1 MVSDRA
7 RSRLQRD
14 LLSGLAFFLPLV
26 LLALVVWGVTGVV
39 YRTALRIDGAVELLG
54 IEGALATTLA
64 VIALLAGLPLVLV
77 GTGALLRHRYG
88 DALVGAIDSAIE
100 RIPGLGPIYVELRR
114 SRQLVAGEGAAAFRE
129 VVAVEFSD
137 GVDMLGFV
145 VGRNRGADWTLTA
158 EDRVTVYVPMA
169 PNPTVGGHLLAVRSD
184 RVRETDLTV
193 RQALAILVTVG
204 TSDPDAAEPPLA
216 GLYNDV
222 PDDQE
227 EPGHDEDAPGG

>member
-1 MVSDRA
+1 MVSDR
-7 RSRLQRD
+7 SRRRLRRD

-26 LLALVVWGVTGVV
+26 LLALVAWGVIGVG
-39 YRTALRIDGAVELLG
+39 YRMALRVDRTLGLLG

-64 VIALLAGLPLVLV
+64 VTGVLAGLPLLLV
-77 GTGALLRHRYG
+77 ATGALLRHRYG
-88 DALVGAIDSAIE
+88 DALVGAIDSGIE

-114 SRQLVAGEGAAAFRE
+114 SRQLVAGDGASAFRE
-129 VVAVEFSD
+129 VVAVEFAD

-145 VGRNRGADWTLTA
+145 VGRHRGADWTQTA

-169 PNPTVGGHLLAVRSD
+169 PNPTVGGHLLAVREE

-204 TSDPDAAEPPLA
+204 TSDPEAAEPPLA

-222 PDDQE
+222 ETVEDD
-227 EPGHDEDAPGG
+227 